1 MARQDIHVD
10 AVYGEVN
17 TSGNL
22 TNKVIYDFI
31 LLGEMPGLDN
41 ERYLY
46 AEISVPSDFE
56 KRYSDKNG
64 IHINIPYTPSY
75 KELMIRFC
83 LHNGDGQLDYML
95 NKSDNKHWFK
105 VYVLS
110 KNIITAIRLS
120 ELQQLNE
127 DGNFNLIFNDN
138 KLNIYSGAET
148 DFLIKAAKGQNE
160 VFLLKA
166 MAGNLYQYPTIGVGL
181 IEFLHGNFENS
192 GLAEK
197 LQSEFKNDQMVINNA
212 YMDSETGELFLEVEE
227 KNG

>member
-22 TNKVIYDFI
+22 TNKVIYDFL
-31 LLGEMPGLDN
+31 LLGEMYGLDN
-41 ERYLY
+41 ERCLY

-83 LHNGDGQLDYML
+83 FQNGDGQPEYML
-95 NKSDNKHWFK
+95 NKSDNKQWFK
-105 VYVLS
+105 VYA
-110 KNIITAIRLS
+110 ITDNSITPVRLS

-127 DGNFNLIFNDN
+127 EGNFNLIFQDSS
-138 KLNIYSGAET
+138 LIIYSGDET
-148 DFLIKAAKGQNE
+148 DFQIKAAKGQNE

-166 MAGNLYQYPTIGVGL
+166 MAGNLYQYPTTGVGL

-197 LQSEFKNDQMVINNA
+197 LQSEFENDKMVINNA